1 MVHDPRFGVLGVN
14 VKDWCSVAPT
24 NIERKPVPTSAK
36 EKERVLAVIEDW
48 RVAMA
53 AGDAERAISLWDP
66 SYAQPVFMAPDY
78 SHALPDLAAIRQA
91 YAEQTQGMAGSQWT
105 LSDVVADVLG
115 EAAFVHCYVSI
126 EAEFEGN
133 AISFRDNNTFVLRNV
148 EGQWKI
154 ILYHEG
160 VSRDAPKE
168 VRQMLFGD

>member
-1 MVHDPRFGVLGVN
+1 M
-14 VKDWCSVAPT
+14 A
-24 NIERKPVPTSAK
+24 TSEG

-48 RVAMA
+48 RAAMA
-53 AGDAERAISLWDP
+53 AGDAEKAVSLWDL
-66 SYAQPVFMAPDY
+66 SYEQPVYMAPDF
-78 SHALPDLAAIRQA
+78 SHALADFTAIRQV
-91 YAEQTQGMAGSQWT
+91 YVEQTEGMAGSQWT

-133 AISFRDNNTFVLRNV
+133 AMSFRDNNTFVLRNV
-148 EGQWKI
+148 DGQWKI
-154 ILYHEG
+154 ILFHEA

>member
-1 MVHDPRFGVLGVN
+1 M
-14 VKDWCSVAPT
+14 A
-24 NIERKPVPTSAK
+24 TSEN
-36 EKERVLAVIEDW
+36 EKACVLAVIEDW

-53 AGDAERAISLWDP
+53 SGDAEKAISLWDA
-66 SYAQPVFMAPDY
+66 SYTGPVYMAPDF
-78 SHALPDLAAIRQA
+78 SHAKSDIESIRQV
-91 YAEQTQGMAGSQWT
+91 YIEQTEGMAGSQWT

-126 EAEFEGN
+126 EAHFDGK
-133 AISFRDNNTFVLRNV
+133 AMSFRDNNTFVLRIVN
-148 EGQWKI
+148 GRWKI

>member
-1 MVHDPRFGVLGVN
+1 M
-14 VKDWCSVAPT
+14 
-24 NIERKPVPTSAK
+24 PTSEK
-36 EKERVLAVIEDW
+36 EKERVLAVIEEW
-48 RVAMA
+48 RAAMA
-53 AGDAERAISLWDP
+53 AGDAEKAMSLWDQ
-66 SYAQPVFMAPDY
+66 SYTQPVFMAPDF
-78 SHALPDLAAIRQA
+78 SHALPDFATIRQV
-91 YAEQTQGMAGSQWT
+91 YTEQTEGMAGSQWT

>member
-1 MVHDPRFGVLGVN
+1 MVHEPRVGVLGVN
-14 VKDWCSVAPT
+14 MKARCSAAPT
-24 NIERKPVPTSAK
+24 TIERKPVPTSER
-36 EKERVLAVIEDW
+36 EKERILAVIEDW
-48 RVAMA
+48 RAAMA
-53 AGDAERAISLWDP
+53 AGDAEGVISLWDP

-78 SHALPDLAAIRQA
+78 SHALPNLAAIRQA

-105 LSDVVADVLG
+105 LTDIVADVLG

-126 EAEFEGN
+126 EAQFEGN

>member
-1 MVHDPRFGVLGVN
+1 MVHEPRVGVLGVN
-14 VKDWCSVAPT
+14 MKARCSAAPT
-24 NIERKPVPTSAK
+24 TIERKPVSTSER
-36 EKERVLAVIEDW
+36 EKERVLAVIEEW
-48 RVAMA
+48 RAAMA
-53 AGDAERAISLWDP
+53 AGDAEKAMSLWDQ
-66 SYAQPVFMAPDY
+66 SYTQPVFMAPDF
-78 SHALPDLAAIRQA
+78 SHALPDFATIRQV
-91 YAEQTQGMAGSQWT
+91 YTEQTEGMAGSQWT
-105 LSDVVADVLG
+105 LSDVVENVLG

-126 EAEFEGN
+126 EAQFEGN

>member
-1 MVHDPRFGVLGVN
+1 M
-14 VKDWCSVAPT
+14 A
-24 NIERKPVPTSAK
+24 TSEK
-36 EKERVLAVIEDW
+36 EKTRILAVIEDW

-53 AGDAERAISLWDP
+53 SGDAEKAISLWDA
-66 SYAQPVFMAPDY
+66 SYTEPVYMAPDF
-78 SHALPDLAAIRQA
+78 SHAKSDIESIRQV
-91 YAEQTQGMAGSQWT
+91 YIEQTEGMAGSQWT

-126 EAEFEGN
+126 EAHFDGK
-133 AISFRDNNTFVLRNV
+133 AMSFRDNNTFVLRIVN
-148 EGQWKI
+148 GRWKI